1 MIKISTSILS
11 STNRINC
18 VKELN
23 ETDTDYIHIDLM
35 DGKFVP
41 NKQFSIKEII
51 ELSKLTNKSLDIH
64 LMTNNPIKYIKKIIN
79 LKNIEYIT
87 FHIEINKNKNKI
99 INYLKKNNI
108 KCGIAINPETNIDNL
123 KEYIQNIDLIN
134 IMSVHPG
141 YGGQKF
147 IPETIT
153 KIEKLKSTTNKI
165 IEVDGGINN
174 EIIKYI
180 KNSIDIAVIG
190 SYITKS
196 NDYNKTINDLKN

>member
-11 STNRINC
+11 SSNRIDC
-18 VKELN
+18 IKKLN
-23 ETDTDYIHIDLM
+23 TTNTDYIHIDLM

-41 NKQFSIKEII
+41 NKQFTIKEII
-51 ELSKLTNKSLDIH
+51 NLSSITDKKLDIH
-64 LMTNNPIKYIKKIIN
+64 LMVNNPIKYIKRLIK
-79 LKNIEYIT
+79 LTNIEYIT
-87 FHIEINKNKNKI
+87 FHIEIKKNKYKL
-99 INYLKKNNI
+99 INYIKKHHI
-108 KCGIAINPETNIDNL
+108 KCGIAINPETDINSLDN
-123 KEYIQNIDLIN
+123 YINKIDLIN
-134 IMSVHPG
+134 IMSVNPG

-153 KIEKLKSTTNKI
+153 RIEKLKTITDRF

-190 SYITKS
+190 SYITNS